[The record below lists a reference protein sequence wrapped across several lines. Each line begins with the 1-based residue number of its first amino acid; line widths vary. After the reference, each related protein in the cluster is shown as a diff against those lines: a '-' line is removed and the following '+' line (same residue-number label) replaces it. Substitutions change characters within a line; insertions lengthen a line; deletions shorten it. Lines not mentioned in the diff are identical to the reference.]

1 MVVVRFDD
9 SKRRRRRRR
18 RQQQPQQQQQPK
30 KKRVPSKF
38 LRNTTL
44 FMIFGYALWLS
55 YDTVPWKQKG
65 CSLGFVDVLG
75 GTLTTGD
82 VGGTALD
89 ELPSQGAF

>member
-1 MVVVRFDD
+1 MVVVRFVDD
-9 SKRRRRRRR
+9 DHDHNNNNNNKNNNNNNN
-18 RQQQPQQQQQPK
+18 
-30 KKRVPSKF
+30 RVPSKF

-82 VGGTALD
+82 VGRTALD